1 VPEAFDVEFTKRG
14 YLILDAG
21 VAQSF
26 FPTDAVIAMPRGREL
41 WVLPVNNRASGGL
54 LLKQRNARGDRSVLV
69 WHVMPGEES
78 FDGTRPARW
87 DPANA
92 ALRIALDSAPGT

>member
-1 VPEAFDVEFTKRG
+1 MEFTKRG
-14 YLILDAG
+14 YLIIDAEL
-21 VAQSF
+21 ARSF
-26 FPTDAVIAMPRGREL
+26 FPTDAIIALPRGREL

-54 LLKQRNARGDRSVLV
+54 LLKQRNAQGDRSVLV
-69 WHVMPGEES
+69 WHVMPNEES

-92 ALRIALDSAPGT
+92 ALRIELGPAHAR